1 MMTAGI
7 ILSLYLLSV
16 CITTAL
22 VNLCTCHSFSL
33 LEAVH
38 TATAVT
44 LFPPLLIS
52 PAASLSIIRELSNT
66 PSSASRPATLIS
78 SSLLTDEDRRSLSLR
93 SMGMTHA
100 YDTVLGMA
108 ASSLCRSV
116 PSAIIEFDQIAAASG
131 DLSFDDESTMSVV
144 VAVL

>member
-22 VNLCTCHSFSL
+22 VNLCSCHSFSL

-66 PSSASRPATLIS
+66 SSSASRPATLIS

-144 VAVL
+144 VAVH